1 MPKKNVLLPESITE
15 LGAQLEEF
23 RATHP
28 PRTRLPES
36 VWQSATELARCHGL
50 YVVARSLRLD
60 YSTLKKRANGST
72 LSCRPRQKKSSQRF
86 VELVGTARASVDE
99 YVVEFAS
106 ARGAR
111 LRVHCKTSTPPDWGA
126 LLQAWRKI
134 AR

>member
-1 MPKKNVLLPESITE
+1 MPKKTVSLPESITD
-15 LGAQLEEF
+15 LRAQLEEF

-28 PRTRLPES
+28 HRTRLPES

-60 YSTLKKRANGST
+60 YSTLKKRVNGST
-72 LSCRPRQKKSSQRF
+72 PPCRPRWKKSSPQF
-86 VELVGTARASVDE
+86 VELVGAARASVDE
-99 YVVEFAS
+99 YVIEFAS
-106 ARGAR
+106 ARGAQ
-111 LRVHCKTSTPPDWGA
+111 LRVHCKTTTPPDWAA

>member
-1 MPKKNVLLPESITE
+1 MPKKNASLPESITE
-15 LGAQLEEF
+15 LRAQLEEF

-28 PRTRLPES
+28 RRTRLPES

-60 YSTLKKRANGST
+60 YGTLKRRVNESTLP
-72 LSCRPRQKKSSQRF
+72 CRSRQKKSSPQF

-99 YVVEFAS
+99 YVIEFAS
-106 ARGAR
+106 ARGAQ
-111 LRVHCKTSTPPDWGA
+111 LRVHCKTSAPPDWAA

>member
-1 MPKKNVLLPESITE
+1 MPKKNVSLPESITE
-15 LGAQLEEF
+15 LRAQLEEF

-28 PRTRLPES
+28 HRTRLPES

-60 YSTLKKRANGST
+60 YSTLKKRVNGST
-72 LSCRPRQKKSSQRF
+72 PPSQLQQKKSSLQF
-86 VELVGTARASVDE
+86 VELVSTAGASVDE
-99 YVVEFAS
+99 YVIEFAS
-106 ARGAR
+106 ARGAQ
-111 LRVHCKTSTPPDWGA
+111 LRVHCKTGTPPDWAA